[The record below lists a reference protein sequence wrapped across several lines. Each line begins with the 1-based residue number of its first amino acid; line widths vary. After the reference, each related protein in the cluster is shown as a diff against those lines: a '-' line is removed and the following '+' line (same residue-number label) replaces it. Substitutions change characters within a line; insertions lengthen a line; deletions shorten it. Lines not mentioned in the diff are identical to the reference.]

1 MIRISILALIVFLSS
16 CIGSRN
22 LGEFM
27 KYHEVDNLMVYASGN
42 RGPKLNEIMT
52 SADLNNIIMIRN
64 VDHPYYGFPNIFTVP
79 GYIPPYLE
87 NIKNAIT
94 VDTKGQTETNFKRFN
109 RSTTNIGGTP
119 ASANT
124 RIEKMELAISSQD
137 NMLDV
142 KRRSVVRGHYKS
154 VGQQNLVLF
163 EDYYNSERKYFND
176 DKDLIERL
184 SDGRKTKKFAE
195 ELEAA
200 FAEARKNNKEA
211 FLSEAKSFFELDV
224 TDMSDYKVENI
235 GARHT
240 SPDFIYSSQFKLS
253 GIIKKAGSSYIID
266 IGKLQGSQLKI
277 EGDQRNRS
285 LDVYSP
291 FARSLQYQ
299 IILKIPE
306 GYTAEGLE
314 ALNKKVENATGAFIS
329 QAVVEGSSI
338 NLSIM
343 KIYRNA
349 YESSANWKQ
358 MLAFIDAAA
367 EFSNAKILFK
377 KK

>member
-1 MIRISILALIVFLSS
+1 
-16 CIGSRN
+16 
-22 LGEFM
+22 M